1 MIQSGHWD
9 DELVAVEAQYR
20 KALATVRVQPT
31 VCGAV
36 SGSSFQPEQFPRLL
50 NADDTRPVIPKEKSM
65 CVLGAGSRIDRVRAV
80 PTALGRGFAP
90 LKNSVPGSVARDT
103 RKTASVPE
111 R

>member
-1 MIQSGHWD
+1 MVQSGHWD

-20 KALATVRVQPT
+20 KALATIRVQPT

-36 SGSSFQPEQFPRLL
+36 SGSSFQPEEFPRLL

-65 CVLGAGSRIDRVRAV
+65 CVLGAGWRIHRVRAV
-80 PTALGRGFAP
+80 PTARPRLRAAEKLRSRLGRSA
-90 LKNSVPGSVARDT
+90 